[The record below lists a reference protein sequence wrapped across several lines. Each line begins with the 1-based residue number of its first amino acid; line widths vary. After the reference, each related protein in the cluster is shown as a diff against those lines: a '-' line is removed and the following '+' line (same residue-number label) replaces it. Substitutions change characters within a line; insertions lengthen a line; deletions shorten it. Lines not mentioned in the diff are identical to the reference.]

1 MKRHMLKFLLFGLS
15 WREKAARF
23 NSEGIDVL
31 WMGYREGFQQ
41 GSHFVFFN
49 VGLLSEADLGRECCK
64 FTQTKYCEWVS
75 V

>member
-1 MKRHMLKFLLFGLS
+1 MLKFLLFGLS

-31 WMGYREGFQQ
+31 WMGYREGSQQ

-49 VGLLSEADLGRECCK
+49 VGLLSEADLGRE
-64 FTQTKYCEWVS
+64 
-75 V
+75 